1 LQVDPVKV
9 RELFQTAAAG
19 WLAGVLVLVL
29 LSFAWPSVFPGFV
42 NYRHYVST
50 GPAPNLVL
58 IILIVLAAASL
69 PAMIGGVI
77 GGRIPKEGGSRQQLL
92 MAAIFGVVL
101 ATPCGCFGLWLFSGY

>member
-1 LQVDPVKV
+1 MKLRD
-9 RELFQTAAAG
+9 LLQTAAAG
-19 WLAGVLVLVL
+19 WLAGVLGLVL
-29 LSFAWPSVFPGFV
+29 LSIAWPSIFPGFV
-42 NYRHYVST
+42 NFRHYVAT

-69 PAMIGGVI
+69 PAIIGGVI

-101 ATPCGCFGLWLFSGY
+101 AAPCGCFGLWLFSGN